1 MNRAAALLAAAL
13 AFAAAT
19 AFPATPVP
27 GGKWSFIFTDTK
39 GRADRPLRVYT
50 YRSRKC
56 DSTCP
61 MVIVLHGAK
70 RNGSEFRDYWVP
82 LADHYNF
89 LVVAPEFSQKSW
101 PKAAGYNLGD
111 AAETRDREKW
121 AFAAIE
127 HLFDE
132 MRDGQASYVLFGH
145 GAGAQFAQRFAIL
158 RPDNRAS
165 VIIAANPLWYTMP
178 EWRKEKATA
187 PFPYS
192 LVNGPAGEA
201 ELRQALGRRFVLMV
215 GDRDD
220 DPDDESVDKAEAVMK
235 QGEGRVDRAENFFKA
250 ATVAARDLGVALA
263 WELIEVPERV
273 HDGEHFC
280 TAAADLLYEK
290 KPR

>member
-1 MNRAAALLAAAL
+1 MLLAAAL
-13 AFAAAT
+13 AFASTAAP
-19 AFPATPVP
+19 AATPVP
-27 GGKWSFIFTDTK
+27 GGKWSYIFTDAK
-39 GRADRPLRVYT
+39 GRADRPMRVYT
-50 YRSRKC
+50 YRARKC

-70 RNGSEFRDYWVP
+70 RNAAEFRDYWVP

-89 LVVAPEFSQKSW
+89 LVVAPEFSERNW

-111 AAETRDREKW
+111 AAETKDREKW

-145 GAGAQFAQRFAIL
+145 GAGAQFAQRFVIL

-165 VIIAANPLWYTMP
+165 TIVAANPAWYTMP
-178 EWRKEKATA
+178 EWRKEKSIA

-192 LVNGPAGEA
+192 LVNAPAGEA
-201 ELRQALGRRFVLMV
+201 ELRQALAHRFVLMV
-215 GDRDD
+215 GERDD
-220 DPDDESVDKAEAVMK
+220 DPEDAGQEKAEAVTK
-235 QGEGRVDRAENFFKA
+235 QGDGRVDRAENFIKA
-250 ATVAARDLGVALA
+250 ATAAAADLGVALA
-263 WELIEVPERV
+263 WDRVEVPERV

-280 TAAADLLYEK
+280 TAAADMLYEK